1 MYYSCSFVR
10 GTDHEVG
17 RLWNIKKSIIVNM
30 FDSEVY
36 FFNLIHTL
44 IYFALIYNE
53 LSQKTSFQ
61 SAPIA
66 TLCVYNIQR
75 EKSVFKKIS
84 LYLMYVCTYILWCR
98 YVCTQPLKRNSLSPF
113 NEYISSKLWDRS
125 KSLLLKV
132 ANREAIKISC

>member
-1 MYYSCSFVR
+1 
-10 GTDHEVG
+10 
-17 RLWNIKKSIIVNM
+17 M

-44 IYFALIYNE
+44 IYFVLIYNE

-75 EKSVFKKIS
+75 EKSVLKKIS
-84 LYLMYVCTYILWCR
+84 VFDVCMYIYIVMQVCVYSAFEEKFII
-98 YVCTQPLKRNSLSPF
+98 SL
-113 NEYISSKLWDRS
+113 
-125 KSLLLKV
+125 
-132 ANREAIKISC
+132 